1 MGTATGTTADAE
13 RNGPPEGGGP
23 GGPAGGAGRSAPPD
37 PPERPA
43 PSTPPG
49 PSGAAGTSGAAD
61 ANSAPGPHEA
71 SGSSG
76 DPGTSE
82 APGPSEASG
91 SSGDPGPSEGPGPS
105 PLRLLLS
112 RVRPHQGVLLR
123 AGLLSLAGSGAGLAM
138 PLTAKYAVDAF
149 AADRSPA
156 GPLVA
161 LTALVLVGACLSAY
175 GRYLMSRTGEGV
187 VLRARDQLV
196 SRIMRL
202 KVPAVD
208 RLTPGDL
215 QSRVTSDTT
224 LLRTVLSSGLVE
236 SFNSVLMLLGTI
248 GFMAY
253 MDLTL
258 LGVTLVVIVGIG
270 AVTSLLMPRIQ
281 RAQLRAQ
288 ESVGA
293 MGAALDRVLQAFRT
307 VKASGAEERETA
319 AVAAAARHAHDRGVT
334 VAKWASVT
342 DVTMMMSIQLAFLAV
357 LGVGG
362 ARVASGSLEI
372 SALIAFLLYL
382 FYLMGPIGGLVEGW
396 TGLQSG
402 LAAVRRI
409 DEVESLPGEPAPP
422 PAPVREAV
430 AEVVAE
436 AEAVRDRGPARPLG
450 VAFQDVVFGYGD
462 ERAPAHQGVT
472 FDVPA
477 GGMVALVGPSGAG
490 KSTVFSLLER
500 FYDHEGGTI
509 SVAGRDIRDW
519 PLAELRGAL
528 AYVEQDA
535 PVLAGTL
542 RENLLFAAPE
552 ADEEALASAVA
563 RTRLDALVARLPEG
577 LDTAVGHRGVTL
589 SGGERQRIAIAR
601 ALLRRP
607 RLLLLDEVT
616 SQLDAVNEQAL
627 RDVILELAEQTT
639 VLVIAHRLSTVRHAD
654 RIVVLEEGR
663 VRRAG
668 THEELLAEDDLYREL
683 ATTQLAADA
692 R

>member
-1 MGTATGTTADAE
+1 M
-13 RNGPPEGGGP
+13 GP
-23 GGPAGGAGRSAPPD
+23 GQTAGEAAEPEQPTGEAAGPGQTAGEAAGPGQAAGEAAEPGQPTGEAAEPKRPTGEAAAPETPAGGSPTETTGN
-37 PPERPA
+37 PA
-43 PSTPPG
+43 QG
-49 PSGAAGTSGAAD
+49 KSGQ
-61 ANSAPGPHEA
+61 
-71 SGSSG
+71 
-76 DPGTSE
+76 
-82 APGPSEASG
+82 
-91 SSGDPGPSEGPGPS
+91 S
-105 PLRLLLS
+105 PLRLLLA
-112 RVRPHQGVLLR
+112 RVRPHRGVLIR
-123 AGLLSLAGSGAGLAM
+123 AGLLSLIGSAAGLAM
-138 PLTAKYAVDAF
+138 PLMAKYAVDAF
-149 AADRSPA
+149 AADRSPVA
-156 GPLVA
+156 PLVA
-161 LTALVLVGACLSAY
+161 LTALVLAGACISAY
-175 GRYLMSRTGEGV
+175 GRYLMARTGEGV

-196 SRIMRL
+196 GRIMRL

-236 SFNSVLMLLGTI
+236 SFNSVLMLLGTVA
-248 GFMAY
+248 FMAY
-253 MDLTL
+253 MDVTL

-270 AVTSLLMPRIQ
+270 AVTALLMPRIQ

-319 AVAAAARHAHDRGVT
+319 AVAEAARHAHDRGVS
-334 VAKWASVT
+334 VAKWSSVS

-372 SALIAFLLYL
+372 SSLIAFLLYL

-409 DEVESLPGEPAPP
+409 DEVESLPGETSTGSGAMEP
-422 PAPVREAV
+422 E
-430 AEVVAE
+430 
-436 AEAVRDRGPARPLG
+436 GGPLG
-450 VAFQDVVFGYGD
+450 VAFQDVTFGYGD
-462 ERAPAHQGVT
+462 ERAPAHKGVT

-477 GGMVALVGPSGAG
+477 GGLVALVGPSGAG

-500 FYDHEGGTI
+500 FYDHDGGTI
-509 SVAGRDIRDW
+509 TVGGRDIRDW
-519 PLAELRGAL
+519 PLAELRASL

-552 ADEEALASAVA
+552 AEEKELSAAVA
-563 RTRLDALVARLPEG
+563 RTRLDALVDRLPDG

-627 RDVILELAEQTT
+627 RDVILEMAEQAT

-663 VRRAG
+663 VRTAG
-668 THEELLAEDDLYREL
+668 THEELIAGDDLYREL
-683 ATTQLAADA
+683 ATTQLAAEVA
-692 R
+692 

>member
-1 MGTATGTTADAE
+1 MSAVSGTTEAEAGRGPEDAGAAV
-13 RNGPPEGGGP
+13 GPGQPAGEAAVPEGS
-23 GGPAGGAGRSAPPD
+23 AGKSPTETTGNPD
-37 PPERPA
+37 
-43 PSTPPG
+43 
-49 PSGAAGTSGAAD
+49 
-61 ANSAPGPHEA
+61 
-71 SGSSG
+71 
-76 DPGTSE
+76 
-82 APGPSEASG
+82 
-91 SSGDPGPSEGPGPS
+91 EGKSGPS
-105 PLRLLLS
+105 PLRLLLA
-112 RVRPHQGVLLR
+112 RVRPHRGVLIR
-123 AGLLSLAGSGAGLAM
+123 AGLLSLTGSAAGLAM
-138 PLTAKYAVDAF
+138 PLMAKYAVDAF
-149 AADRSPA
+149 AADRSPVA
-156 GPLVA
+156 PLVA
-161 LTALVLVGACLSAY
+161 LTALVLAGACISAY
-175 GRYLMSRTGEGV
+175 GRYLMARTGEGV

-196 SRIMRL
+196 GRIMRL

-236 SFNSVLMLLGTI
+236 SFNSVLMLLGTVA
-248 GFMAY
+248 FMAY
-253 MDLTL
+253 MDVTL

-270 AVTSLLMPRIQ
+270 AVTALLMPRIQ

-319 AVAAAARHAHDRGVT
+319 AVAEAARHAHDRGVT
-334 VAKWASVT
+334 VAKWSSVS

-372 SALIAFLLYL
+372 SSLIAFLLYL

-409 DEVESLPGEPAPP
+409 DEVESLPGETATGSGTVGQEGG
-422 PAPVREAV
+422 A
-430 AEVVAE
+430 
-436 AEAVRDRGPARPLG
+436 PLG
-450 VAFQDVVFGYGD
+450 VAFQDVTFGYGD
-462 ERAPAHQGVT
+462 ERAPAHKGVT

-477 GGMVALVGPSGAG
+477 GGLVALVGPSGAG

-500 FYDHEGGTI
+500 FYDHDGGTI
-509 SVAGRDIRDW
+509 TVGGRDIRDW
-519 PLAELRGAL
+519 PLAELRASL

-552 ADEEALASAVA
+552 AEEKELTAAVA
-563 RTRLDALVARLPEG
+563 RTRLDALVDRLPDG

-627 RDVILELAEQTT
+627 RDVILEMAEQAT

-663 VRRAG
+663 VRTAG
-668 THEELLAEDDLYREL
+668 THEELIAGDDLYREL
-683 ATTQLAADA
+683 ATTQLAAEVA
-692 R
+692 

>member
-1 MGTATGTTADAE
+1 MSAVAGTAAEPGQTGQGPG
-13 RNGPPEGGGP
+13 RPPENTEPP
-23 GGPAGGAGRSAPPD
+23 GSP
-37 PPERPA
+37 
-43 PSTPPG
+43 TPPV
-49 PSGAAGTSGAAD
+49 PALSTS
-61 ANSAPGPHEA
+61 
-71 SGSSG
+71 
-76 DPGTSE
+76 
-82 APGPSEASG
+82 
-91 SSGDPGPSEGPGPS
+91 PS
-105 PLRLLLS
+105 PLRLLLA
-112 RVRPHQGVLLR
+112 RVRPHRGVLIR

-138 PLTAKYAVDAF
+138 PLMAKHAVDTF
-149 AADRSPA
+149 ADGRSPVA
-156 GPLVA
+156 PLVA
-161 LTALVLVGACLSAY
+161 LTALVLAGACLSAY
-175 GRYLMSRTGEGV
+175 GSFLMSRTGEGV

-196 SRIMRL
+196 GRIMRL

-248 GFMAY
+248 ALMAY

-258 LGVTLVVIVGIG
+258 LGVTLVVVVGIG

-281 RAQLRAQ
+281 RAQLKAQ

-307 VKASGAEERETA
+307 VKASGAEDRETA

-334 VAKWASVT
+334 VAKWSSVT
-342 DVTMMMSIQLAFLAV
+342 EVTMTMSIQLAFLAV

-362 ARVASGSLEI
+362 ARAASGSLEI
-372 SALIAFLLYL
+372 SSLIAFLLYL
-382 FYLMGPIGGLVEGW
+382 FYLMGPIAGLVEGW

-409 DEVESLPGEPAPP
+409 DEVESLPGEPA
-422 PAPVREAV
+422 E
-430 AEVVAE
+430 ESGGLTKG
-436 AEAVRDRGPARPLG
+436 DGGPLG
-450 VAFQDVVFGYGD
+450 VTFQDVTFGYGD

-500 FYDHEGGTI
+500 FYDHEAGTI
-509 SVAGRDIRDW
+509 TVGGRDIRDW
-519 PLAELRGAL
+519 PLAELRGSL

-542 RENLLFAAPE
+542 RENLLFAAPD
-552 ADEEALASAVA
+552 ADEKELAAAVT
-563 RTRLDALVARLPEG
+563 RTRLDALVERLPEG

-601 ALLRRP
+601 ALLRHP

-627 RDVILELAEQTT
+627 RDVILELAQRTT

-663 VRRAG
+663 VRTAG
-668 THEELLAEDDLYREL
+668 THEELIAGDELYREL
-683 ATTQLAADA
+683 ATTQLAADGEGA
-692 R
+692 

>member
-1 MGTATGTTADAE
+1 MSAVAGTAAEPGQTGQGPG
-13 RNGPPEGGGP
+13 RPPESTQPP
-23 GGPAGGAGRSAPPD
+23 GSP
-37 PPERPA
+37 
-43 PSTPPG
+43 TPPV
-49 PSGAAGTSGAAD
+49 PALSTS
-61 ANSAPGPHEA
+61 
-71 SGSSG
+71 
-76 DPGTSE
+76 
-82 APGPSEASG
+82 
-91 SSGDPGPSEGPGPS
+91 PS
-105 PLRLLLS
+105 PLRLLLA
-112 RVRPHQGVLLR
+112 RVRPHRGVLIR

-138 PLTAKYAVDAF
+138 PLMAKHAVDTF
-149 AADRSPA
+149 ADGRSPVA
-156 GPLVA
+156 PLVA
-161 LTALVLVGACLSAY
+161 LTALVLAGACLSAY
-175 GRYLMSRTGEGV
+175 GSFLMSRTGEGV

-196 SRIMRL
+196 GRIMRL

-248 GFMAY
+248 ALMAY

-258 LGVTLVVIVGIG
+258 LGVTLVVVVGIG

-281 RAQLRAQ
+281 RAQLKAQ

-334 VAKWASVT
+334 VAKWSSVT
-342 DVTMMMSIQLAFLAV
+342 EVTMTMSIQLAFLAV

-362 ARVASGSLEI
+362 ARAASGSLEV
-372 SALIAFLLYL
+372 SSLIAFLLYL

-409 DEVESLPGEPAPP
+409 DEVESLPGEPAEES
-422 PAPVREAV
+422 RELTKG
-430 AEVVAE
+430 
-436 AEAVRDRGPARPLG
+436 DGGPLG
-450 VAFQDVVFGYGD
+450 VTFQDVSFGYGD

-500 FYDHEGGTI
+500 FYDHEAGTI
-509 SVAGRDIRDW
+509 TVGGRDIRDW
-519 PLAELRGAL
+519 PLAELRGSL

-542 RENLLFAAPE
+542 RENLLFAAPD
-552 ADEEALASAVA
+552 ADEKELAAAVT
-563 RTRLDALVARLPEG
+563 RTRLDALVERLPEG

-601 ALLRRP
+601 ALLRHP

-627 RDVILELAEQTT
+627 RDVILELAERTT

-663 VRRAG
+663 VRTAG
-668 THEELLAEDDLYREL
+668 THEELIEGDELYREL
-683 ATTQLAADA
+683 ATTQLAADGQGA
-692 R
+692 

>member
-1 MGTATGTTADAE
+1 MSTVAGTTAGAGQTGPGPGPG
-13 RNGPPEGGGP
+13 RPPESVERPGP
-23 GGPAGGAGRSAPPD
+23 DPSPGPDRPGPAAAPAPP
-37 PPERPA
+37 P
-43 PSTPPG
+43 T
-49 PSGAAGTSGAAD
+49 
-61 ANSAPGPHEA
+61 
-71 SGSSG
+71 
-76 DPGTSE
+76 
-82 APGPSEASG
+82 
-91 SSGDPGPSEGPGPS
+91 PGPS
-105 PLRLLLS
+105 PLRILLA
-112 RVRPHQGVLLR
+112 RVRPHRGVLIR

-138 PLTAKYAVDAF
+138 PLMAKHAVDTF
-149 AADRSPA
+149 AEGRSPA
-156 GPLVA
+156 APLVA
-161 LTALVLVGACLSAY
+161 LTALVLAGACLSAY
-175 GRYLMSRTGEGV
+175 GSYLMARTGEGV

-196 SRIMRL
+196 RRIMWL
-202 KVPAVD
+202 EVPAVD

-236 SFNSVLMLLGTI
+236 SFNSVLMLLGTTAL
-248 GFMAY
+248 MAY
-253 MDLTL
+253 MDPTL
-258 LGVTLVVIVGIG
+258 LGVTLVVVVGIG

-319 AVAAAARHAHDRGVT
+319 AVAAAARHAHDRGVS
-334 VAKWASVT
+334 VAKWSSVT
-342 DVTMMMSIQLAFLAV
+342 DVTMTMSIQLAFLAV

-372 SALIAFLLYL
+372 SSLIAFLLYL

-409 DEVESLPGEPAPP
+409 DEVESLPGEPA
-422 PAPVREAV
+422 E
-430 AEVVAE
+430 E
-436 AEAVRDRGPARPLG
+436 RGGLAQGDGGPLG
-450 VAFQDVVFGYGD
+450 VAFQDVTFGYGD
-462 ERAPAHQGVT
+462 ERAPAHRGVT

-500 FYDHEGGTI
+500 FYDHEAGTI
-509 SVAGRDIRDW
+509 TVDGRDIRDW
-519 PLAELRGAL
+519 PLSELRGSL

-542 RENLLFAAPE
+542 RENLLFAAPA
-552 ADEEALASAVA
+552 ADESELTAAVA
-563 RTRLDALVARLPEG
+563 RTRLDALVERLPEG

-589 SGGERQRIAIAR
+589 SGGERQRVAIAR
-601 ALLRRP
+601 ALLRHP

-627 RDVILELAEQTT
+627 REVILELAERTT

-663 VRRAG
+663 VRTAG
-668 THEELLAEDDLYREL
+668 THEELMAGDELYREL
-683 ATTQLAADA
+683 ATTQLAAEG

>member
-1 MGTATGTTADAE
+1 MSAVAGTTPGAGQADPGQGPVPE
-13 RNGPPEGGGP
+13 PGRPPENT
-23 GGPAGGAGRSAPPD
+23 
-37 PPERPA
+37 ERPGPDASPDRTALVPAA
-43 PSTPPG
+43 PSTS
-49 PSGAAGTSGAAD
+49 PS
-61 ANSAPGPHEA
+61 A
-71 SGSSG
+71 S
-76 DPGTSE
+76 
-82 APGPSEASG
+82 
-91 SSGDPGPSEGPGPS
+91 GPS
-105 PLRLLLS
+105 PLRLLLA
-112 RVRPHQGVLLR
+112 RVRPHRGVLIR

-138 PLTAKYAVDAF
+138 PLMAKHAVDTF
-149 AADRSPA
+149 ADGRSPVA
-156 GPLVA
+156 PLVV
-161 LTALVLVGACLSAY
+161 LTALVLAGACLSAY
-175 GRYLMSRTGEGV
+175 GSFLMSRTGEGV

-196 SRIMRL
+196 GRIMRL

-248 GFMAY
+248 ALMAY

-258 LGVTLVVIVGIG
+258 LGVTLVVVVGIG

-281 RAQLRAQ
+281 RAQLKAQ

-319 AVAAAARHAHDRGVT
+319 AVAAAARHAHDRGVS

-342 DVTMMMSIQLAFLAV
+342 EVTMTMSIQLAFLAV

-372 SALIAFLLYL
+372 SSLIAFLLYL

-409 DEVESLPGEPAPP
+409 DEVESLPGEPA
-422 PAPVREAV
+422 EKTGGLKQKG
-430 AEVVAE
+430 
-436 AEAVRDRGPARPLG
+436 DGDGGPLG
-450 VAFQDVVFGYGD
+450 VTFQDVTFGYGD

-500 FYDHEGGTI
+500 FYDHEAGTI
-509 SVAGRDIRDW
+509 TVGGRDIRDW
-519 PLAELRGAL
+519 PLAELRGSL

-542 RENLLFAAPE
+542 RENLLFAAPD
-552 ADEEALASAVA
+552 AEEKELTAAVA
-563 RTRLDALVARLPEG
+563 RTRLDALVERLPEG

-601 ALLRRP
+601 ALLRHP

-663 VRRAG
+663 VRTAG
-668 THEELLAEDDLYREL
+668 THEELIAGDELYREL
-683 ATTQLAADA
+683 ATTQLAAET

>member
-1 MGTATGTTADAE
+1 MSAVAGTTAEPGQAGQGPG
-13 RNGPPEGGGP
+13 RPPENTEP
-23 GGPAGGAGRSAPPD
+23 PGPATPPD
-37 PPERPA
+37 PARPTPA
-43 PSTPPG
+43 SPSV
-49 PSGAAGTSGAAD
+49 
-61 ANSAPGPHEA
+61 
-71 SGSSG
+71 
-76 DPGTSE
+76 
-82 APGPSEASG
+82 
-91 SSGDPGPSEGPGPS
+91 S
-105 PLRLLLS
+105 PLRLLLA
-112 RVRPHQGVLLR
+112 RVRPHRGVLIR

-138 PLTAKYAVDAF
+138 PLMAKHAVDTF
-149 AADRSPA
+149 ADGRSPVA
-156 GPLVA
+156 PLVA
-161 LTALVLVGACLSAY
+161 LTALVLAGACLSAY
-175 GRYLMSRTGEGV
+175 GSFLMSRTGEGV

-196 SRIMRL
+196 GRIMRL

-248 GFMAY
+248 ALMAY

-258 LGVTLVVIVGIG
+258 LGVTLVVVVGIG

-281 RAQLRAQ
+281 RAQLKAQ

-334 VAKWASVT
+334 VAKWSSVT
-342 DVTMMMSIQLAFLAV
+342 EVTMTMSIQLAFLAV

-372 SALIAFLLYL
+372 SSLIAFLLYL

-409 DEVESLPGEPAPP
+409 DEVESLPGEPAQESSGLTK
-422 PAPVREAV
+422 RN
-430 AEVVAE
+430 
-436 AEAVRDRGPARPLG
+436 GGPLG
-450 VAFQDVVFGYGD
+450 VTFQDVTFGYGD

-472 FDVPA
+472 FDVPT

-500 FYDHEGGTI
+500 FYDHEAGTI
-509 SVAGRDIRDW
+509 TVGSRDIRDW
-519 PLAELRGAL
+519 PLAELRGSL

-542 RENLLFAAPE
+542 RENLLFAAPD
-552 ADEEALASAVA
+552 ADEKELASAVT
-563 RTRLDALVARLPEG
+563 RTRLDALVERLPEG

-601 ALLRRP
+601 ALLRHP

-627 RDVILELAEQTT
+627 RDVILELAERTT

-663 VRRAG
+663 VRTAG
-668 THEELLAEDDLYREL
+668 THEELIAGDELYREL
-683 ATTQLAADA
+683 ATTQLAADGEGA
-692 R
+692 

>member
-1 MGTATGTTADAE
+1 MSEEAQGARAPGLDA
-13 RNGPPEGGGP
+13 PHAKGP
-23 GGPAGGAGRSAPPD
+23 GG
-37 PPERPA
+37 
-43 PSTPPG
+43 
-49 PSGAAGTSGAAD
+49 SGT
-61 ANSAPGPHEA
+61 
-71 SGSSG
+71 
-76 DPGTSE
+76 T
-82 APGPSEASG
+82 
-91 SSGDPGPSEGPGPS
+91 
-105 PLRLLLS
+105 PLRLLLA
-112 RVRPHQGVLLR
+112 RVRPHRGVLIR
-123 AGLLSLAGSGAGLAM
+123 AGLLSLAGSAAGLAM
-138 PLTAKYAVDAF
+138 PLMAKYAVDAF
-149 AADRSPA
+149 AADRSPVA
-156 GPLVA
+156 PLVA
-161 LTALVLVGACLSAY
+161 LTALVLAGACLSAY
-175 GRYLMSRTGEGV
+175 GRYLMARTGEGV

-196 SRIMRL
+196 GRIMRL

-236 SFNSVLMLLGTI
+236 SFNSVLMLLGTVA
-248 GFMAY
+248 FMAY

-270 AVTSLLMPRIQ
+270 AVTALLMPRIQ

-319 AVAAAARHAHDRGVT
+319 AVAEAARHAHDRGVS
-334 VAKWASVT
+334 VAKWSSVS

-362 ARVASGSLEI
+362 ARVASGSLDI
-372 SALIAFLLYL
+372 SSLIAFLLYL

-409 DEVESLPGEPAPP
+409 DEVESLPGEPSGGGAGG
-422 PAPVREAV
+422 VRGE
-430 AEVVAE
+430 
-436 AEAVRDRGPARPLG
+436 GTPLG
-450 VAFQDVVFGYGD
+450 VTFQDVTFGYGD
-462 ERAPAHQGVT
+462 ERAPAHKGVT
-472 FDVPA
+472 FDVPT
-477 GGMVALVGPSGAG
+477 GGLVALVGPSGAG

-500 FYDHEGGTI
+500 FYDHDGGTI
-509 SVAGRDIRDW
+509 TVDGRDIRDW
-519 PLAELRGAL
+519 PLAELRASL

-542 RENLLFAAPE
+542 RENLLFAAPGAPE
-552 ADEEALASAVA
+552 DRLTEAVA
-563 RTRLDALVARLPEG
+563 RTRLDALVGRLPDG

-663 VRRAG
+663 VRTAG
-668 THEELLAEDDLYREL
+668 THEELIASDDLYREL
-683 ATTQLAADA
+683 ATTQLAAEV

>member
-1 MGTATGTTADAE
+1 M
-13 RNGPPEGGGP
+13 
-23 GGPAGGAGRSAPPD
+23 D
-37 PPERPA
+37 PPL
-43 PSTPPG
+43 ST
-49 PSGAAGTSGAAD
+49 S
-61 ANSAPGPHEA
+61 
-71 SGSSG
+71 
-76 DPGTSE
+76 
-82 APGPSEASG
+82 
-91 SSGDPGPSEGPGPS
+91 PS
-105 PLRLLLS
+105 PLRLLLA
-112 RVRPHQGVLLR
+112 RVRPHRGVLIR

-138 PLTAKYAVDAF
+138 PLMAKHAVDTF
-149 AADRSPA
+149 ADGRSPVA
-156 GPLVA
+156 PLVA
-161 LTALVLVGACLSAY
+161 LTALVLAGACLSAY
-175 GRYLMSRTGEGV
+175 GSFLMSRTGEGV

-196 SRIMRL
+196 GRIMRL

-248 GFMAY
+248 ALMAY

-258 LGVTLVVIVGIG
+258 LGVTLVVVVGIG

-281 RAQLRAQ
+281 RAQLKAQ

-334 VAKWASVT
+334 VAKWSSVT
-342 DVTMMMSIQLAFLAV
+342 EVTMTMSIQLAFLAV

-362 ARVASGSLEI
+362 ARAASGSLEI
-372 SALIAFLLYL
+372 SSLIAFLLYL
-382 FYLMGPIGGLVEGW
+382 FYLMGPIAGLVEGW

-409 DEVESLPGEPAPP
+409 DEVESLPGEPA
-422 PAPVREAV
+422 E
-430 AEVVAE
+430 ESGGLTKG
-436 AEAVRDRGPARPLG
+436 DGGPLG
-450 VAFQDVVFGYGD
+450 VTFQDVSFGYGD

-472 FDVPA
+472 FDVPP

-500 FYDHEGGTI
+500 FYDHEAGTI
-509 SVAGRDIRDW
+509 TVGGRDIRDW
-519 PLAELRGAL
+519 PLAELRGSL

-542 RENLLFAAPE
+542 RENLLFAAPD
-552 ADEEALASAVA
+552 ADEQELAAAVT
-563 RTRLDALVARLPEG
+563 RTRLDALVDRLPEG
-577 LDTAVGHRGVTL
+577 LDTSVGHRGVTL

-601 ALLRRP
+601 ALLRHP

-627 RDVILELAEQTT
+627 RDVILELAERTT

-663 VRRAG
+663 VRTAG
-668 THEELLAEDDLYREL
+668 THEELIEGDELYREL
-683 ATTQLAADA
+683 ATTQLAADGEGA
-692 R
+692 

>member
-1 MGTATGTTADAE
+1 MT
-13 RNGPPEGGGP
+13 
-23 GGPAGGAGRSAPPD
+23 
-37 PPERPA
+37 
-43 PSTPPG
+43 
-49 PSGAAGTSGAAD
+49 
-61 ANSAPGPHEA
+61 
-71 SGSSG
+71 
-76 DPGTSE
+76 
-82 APGPSEASG
+82 
-91 SSGDPGPSEGPGPS
+91 
-105 PLRLLLS
+105 
-112 RVRPHQGVLLR
+112 RVRPHRGVLIR
-123 AGLLSLAGSGAGLAM
+123 AGVLSLTGSAAGLAM
-138 PLTAKYAVDAF
+138 PLMAKYAVDAF
-149 AADRSPA
+149 AADRSPVT
-156 GPLVA
+156 PLIA
-161 LTALVLVGACLSAY
+161 LTALVLAGACLSAY
-175 GRYLMSRTGEGV
+175 GRYLMARTGEGV

-196 SRIMRL
+196 GRIMRL
-202 KVPAVD
+202 RVPAVD

-236 SFNSVLMLLGTI
+236 SFNSVLMLLGTVA
-248 GFMAY
+248 FMAY
-253 MDLTL
+253 MDVTL

-270 AVTSLLMPRIQ
+270 AVTALLMPRIQ

-319 AVAAAARHAHDRGVT
+319 AVAEAARHAHDRGVS
-334 VAKWASVT
+334 VAKWSSVS

-362 ARVASGSLEI
+362 ARVASGSLDI
-372 SALIAFLLYL
+372 SSLIAFLLYL

-409 DEVESLPGEPAPP
+409 DEVESLPGEPA
-422 PAPVREAV
+422 E
-430 AEVVAE
+430 EFGGLKE
-436 AEAVRDRGPARPLG
+436 EGGDPLP
-450 VAFQDVVFGYGD
+450 VAFQDVTFGYGD
-462 ERAPAHQGVT
+462 ERAPAHKGVT
-472 FDVPA
+472 FEVPA

-500 FYDHEGGTI
+500 FYDHDGGTI
-509 SVAGRDIRDW
+509 TVDGRDIRDW
-519 PLAELRGAL
+519 PLAELRASL

-542 RENLLFAAPE
+542 RENLLFAAPDAPE
-552 ADEEALASAVA
+552 ARLAAAVA
-563 RTRLDALVARLPEG
+563 RTRLDALVARLPDG

-627 RDVILELAEQTT
+627 RDVILELAQQTT

-663 VRRAG
+663 VRTAG
-668 THEELLAEDDLYREL
+668 THEELIASDDLYREL
-683 ATTQLAADA
+683 ATTQLAAAADQPV
-692 R
+692 

>member
-1 MGTATGTTADAE
+1 M
-13 RNGPPEGGGP
+13 
-23 GGPAGGAGRSAPPD
+23 
-37 PPERPA
+37 
-43 PSTPPG
+43 
-49 PSGAAGTSGAAD
+49 
-61 ANSAPGPHEA
+61 
-71 SGSSG
+71 
-76 DPGTSE
+76 
-82 APGPSEASG
+82 
-91 SSGDPGPSEGPGPS
+91 
-105 PLRLLLS
+105 LLS

-409 DEVESLPGEPAPP
+409 DEVESLPGEPEPET
-422 PAPVREAV
+422 APVPV
-430 AEVVAE
+430 PVP
-436 AEAVRDRGPARPLG
+436 VRDRDTARPLG

-500 FYDHEGGTI
+500 FYDHDGGTI
-509 SVAGRDIRDW
+509 SVADRNIRDW

>member
-1 MGTATGTTADAE
+1 MSAVAGTTAGAGQAGPGPG
-13 RNGPPEGGGP
+13 RPPE
-23 GGPAGGAGRSAPPD
+23 ST
-37 PPERPA
+37 ERPGPDTPA
-43 PSTPPG
+43 DRTPPATSTPP
-49 PSGAAGTSGAAD
+49 P
-61 ANSAPGPHEA
+61 A
-71 SGSSG
+71 S
-76 DPGTSE
+76 
-82 APGPSEASG
+82 
-91 SSGDPGPSEGPGPS
+91 GPS
-105 PLRLLLS
+105 PLRLLLA
-112 RVRPHQGVLLR
+112 RVRPHRGVLIR
-123 AGLLSLAGSGAGLAM
+123 AGLLSFAGSGAGLAM
-138 PLTAKYAVDAF
+138 PLMAKHAVDTF
-149 AADRSPA
+149 ADGRSPA

-161 LTALVLVGACLSAY
+161 LTALVLAGACLSAY
-175 GRYLMSRTGEGV
+175 GSFLMARTGEGV

-196 SRIMRL
+196 GRIMRL

-236 SFNSVLMLLGTI
+236 SANSVLMLLGTVAL
-248 GFMAY
+248 MAY

-258 LGVTLVVIVGIG
+258 LGVTLAVVVGIG
-270 AVTSLLMPRIQ
+270 AVTALIMPRIQ

-319 AVAAAARHAHDRGVT
+319 AVAEAARHAHDRGVS

-342 DVTMMMSIQLAFLAV
+342 EVTMTMSIQLAFLAV

-362 ARVASGSLEI
+362 ARAASGSLEI
-372 SALIAFLLYL
+372 SSLIAFLLYL

-409 DEVESLPGEPAPP
+409 DEVESLPGEPSAG
-422 PAPVREAV
+422 PVGVPEA
-430 AEVVAE
+430 
-436 AEAVRDRGPARPLG
+436 GTPLG
-450 VAFQDVVFGYGD
+450 VAFQDVTFGYGD
-462 ERAPAHQGVT
+462 ERAPAHRGVT

-500 FYDHEGGTI
+500 FYDHDSGAITVGGR
-509 SVAGRDIRDW
+509 GIRDW
-519 PLAELRGAL
+519 PLAELRASI

-542 RENLLFAAPE
+542 RENLVFAAPDAE
-552 ADEEALASAVA
+552 EEALTEAVA
-563 RTRLDALVARLPEG
+563 RTRLDALVDRLPEG

-627 RDVILELAEQTT
+627 RDVILELAEQAT

-663 VRRAG
+663 VRTAG
-668 THEELLAEDDLYREL
+668 THEELIAEDDLYREL
-683 ATTQLAADA
+683 ATTQLTAEV

>member
-1 MGTATGTTADAE
+1 MSAVAGTAAEPGQTGQGPG
-13 RNGPPEGGGP
+13 RPPENTEPP
-23 GGPAGGAGRSAPPD
+23 GSP
-37 PPERPA
+37 
-43 PSTPPG
+43 TPPV
-49 PSGAAGTSGAAD
+49 PALSTS
-61 ANSAPGPHEA
+61 
-71 SGSSG
+71 
-76 DPGTSE
+76 
-82 APGPSEASG
+82 
-91 SSGDPGPSEGPGPS
+91 PS
-105 PLRLLLS
+105 PLRLLLA
-112 RVRPHQGVLLR
+112 RVRPHRGVLIR

-138 PLTAKYAVDAF
+138 PLMAKHAVDTF
-149 AADRSPA
+149 ADGRSPVA
-156 GPLVA
+156 PLVA
-161 LTALVLVGACLSAY
+161 LTALVLAGACLSAY
-175 GRYLMSRTGEGV
+175 GSFLMSRTGEGV

-196 SRIMRL
+196 GRIMRL

-248 GFMAY
+248 ALMAY

-258 LGVTLVVIVGIG
+258 LGVTLVVVVGIG

-281 RAQLRAQ
+281 RAQLKAQ

-334 VAKWASVT
+334 VAKWSSVT
-342 DVTMMMSIQLAFLAV
+342 EVTMTMSIQLAFLAV

-362 ARVASGSLEI
+362 ARAASGSLEI
-372 SALIAFLLYL
+372 SSLIAFLLYL
-382 FYLMGPIGGLVEGW
+382 FYLMGPIAGLVEGW

-409 DEVESLPGEPAPP
+409 DEVESLPGEPA
-422 PAPVREAV
+422 E
-430 AEVVAE
+430 ESGGLTKG
-436 AEAVRDRGPARPLG
+436 DGGPLG
-450 VAFQDVVFGYGD
+450 VTFQDVTFGYGD

-500 FYDHEGGTI
+500 FYDHEAGTI
-509 SVAGRDIRDW
+509 TVGGRDIRDW
-519 PLAELRGAL
+519 PLAELRGSL

-542 RENLLFAAPE
+542 RENLLFAAPD
-552 ADEEALASAVA
+552 ADEKELAAAVT
-563 RTRLDALVARLPEG
+563 RTRLDALVERLPEG

-601 ALLRRP
+601 ALLRHP

-627 RDVILELAEQTT
+627 RDVILELAQRTT

-663 VRRAG
+663 VRTAG
-668 THEELLAEDDLYREL
+668 THEELIAGDELYREL
-683 ATTQLAADA
+683 ATTQLAADGQGV
-692 R
+692 

>member
-1 MGTATGTTADAE
+1 MSAVAGTAAE
-13 RNGPPEGGGP
+13 PGQAGQGPGRPPENTEP
-23 GGPAGGAGRSAPPD
+23 PGPATPPD
-37 PPERPA
+37 PARPTPAA
-43 PSTPPG
+43 PSV
-49 PSGAAGTSGAAD
+49 
-61 ANSAPGPHEA
+61 
-71 SGSSG
+71 
-76 DPGTSE
+76 
-82 APGPSEASG
+82 
-91 SSGDPGPSEGPGPS
+91 S
-105 PLRLLLS
+105 PLRLLLA
-112 RVRPHQGVLLR
+112 RVRPHRGVLIR

-138 PLTAKYAVDAF
+138 PLMAKHAMDTF
-149 AADRSPA
+149 AEGRSPVA
-156 GPLVA
+156 PLVA
-161 LTALVLVGACLSAY
+161 LTALVLAGACLSAY
-175 GRYLMSRTGEGV
+175 GSFLMSRTGEGV

-196 SRIMRL
+196 GRIMRL

-248 GFMAY
+248 ALMAY

-258 LGVTLVVIVGIG
+258 LGVTLVVVVGIG

-281 RAQLRAQ
+281 RAQLKAQ

-334 VAKWASVT
+334 VAKWSSVT
-342 DVTMMMSIQLAFLAV
+342 EVTMTMSIQLAFLAV

-372 SALIAFLLYL
+372 SSLIAFLLYL

-409 DEVESLPGEPAPP
+409 DEVESLPGEPAEEPGGLTK
-422 PAPVREAV
+422 RN
-430 AEVVAE
+430 
-436 AEAVRDRGPARPLG
+436 GGPLG
-450 VAFQDVVFGYGD
+450 VTFQDVTFGYGD

-472 FDVPA
+472 FDVPT

-500 FYDHEGGTI
+500 FYDHEAGTI
-509 SVAGRDIRDW
+509 TVGGRDIRDW
-519 PLAELRGAL
+519 PLAELRGSL

-542 RENLLFAAPE
+542 RENLLFAAPD
-552 ADEEALASAVA
+552 ADEKELAAAVT
-563 RTRLDALVARLPEG
+563 RTRLDALVERLPEG

-601 ALLRRP
+601 ALLRHP

-627 RDVILELAEQTT
+627 RDVILELAERTT

-663 VRRAG
+663 VRTAG
-668 THEELLAEDDLYREL
+668 THEELIAGDELYREL
-683 ATTQLAADA
+683 ATTQLAADGEGA
-692 R
+692 

>member
-49 PSGAAGTSGAAD
+49 PSGAARTSGAAD

-76 DPGTSE
+76 EPGISE
-82 APGPSEASG
+82 APGSSEA
-91 SSGDPGPSEGPGPS
+91 PGPS

-409 DEVESLPGEPAPP
+409 DEVESLPGEPEPET
-422 PAPVREAV
+422 APVPV
-430 AEVVAE
+430 P
-436 AEAVRDRGPARPLG
+436 VRDRDTARPLG

-500 FYDHEGGTI
+500 FYDHDGGTI

>member
-1 MGTATGTTADAE
+1 MAGTAAEPGQTGQGPG
-13 RNGPPEGGGP
+13 RPPESTQPP
-23 GGPAGGAGRSAPPD
+23 GSP
-37 PPERPA
+37 
-43 PSTPPG
+43 TPPV
-49 PSGAAGTSGAAD
+49 PALSTS
-61 ANSAPGPHEA
+61 
-71 SGSSG
+71 
-76 DPGTSE
+76 
-82 APGPSEASG
+82 
-91 SSGDPGPSEGPGPS
+91 PS
-105 PLRLLLS
+105 PLRLLLA
-112 RVRPHQGVLLR
+112 RVRPHRGVLIR

-138 PLTAKYAVDAF
+138 PLMAKHAVDTF
-149 AADRSPA
+149 ADGRSPVA
-156 GPLVA
+156 PLVA
-161 LTALVLVGACLSAY
+161 LTALVLAGACLSAY
-175 GRYLMSRTGEGV
+175 GSFLMSRTGEGV

-196 SRIMRL
+196 GRIMRL

-248 GFMAY
+248 ALMAY

-258 LGVTLVVIVGIG
+258 LGVTLVVVVGIG

-281 RAQLRAQ
+281 RAQLKAQ

-334 VAKWASVT
+334 VAKWSSVT
-342 DVTMMMSIQLAFLAV
+342 EVTMTMSIQLAFLAV

-362 ARVASGSLEI
+362 ARAASGSLEV
-372 SALIAFLLYL
+372 SSLIAFLLYL

-409 DEVESLPGEPAPP
+409 DEVESLPGEPAEES
-422 PAPVREAV
+422 RELTKG
-430 AEVVAE
+430 
-436 AEAVRDRGPARPLG
+436 DGGPLG
-450 VAFQDVVFGYGD
+450 VTFQDVSFGYGD

-500 FYDHEGGTI
+500 FYDHEAGTI
-509 SVAGRDIRDW
+509 TVGGRDIRDW
-519 PLAELRGAL
+519 PLAELRGSL

-542 RENLLFAAPE
+542 RENLLFAAPD
-552 ADEEALASAVA
+552 ADEKELAAAVT
-563 RTRLDALVARLPEG
+563 RTRLDALVERLPEG

-601 ALLRRP
+601 ALLRHP

-627 RDVILELAEQTT
+627 RDVILELAERTT

-663 VRRAG
+663 VRTAG
-668 THEELLAEDDLYREL
+668 THEELIEGDELYREL
-683 ATTQLAADA
+683 ATTQLAADGQGA
-692 R
+692 

>member
-1 MGTATGTTADAE
+1 MSAVTGTTTGAGAG
-13 RNGPPEGGGP
+13 RRPEGPGVSGTPGVP
-23 GGPAGGAGRSAPPD
+23 GGPEGHGRPEAPEESAPP
-37 PPERPA
+37 
-43 PSTPPG
+43 
-49 PSGAAGTSGAAD
+49 
-61 ANSAPGPHEA
+61 
-71 SGSSG
+71 
-76 DPGTSE
+76 SE
-82 APGPSEASG
+82 AAT
-91 SSGDPGPSEGPGPS
+91 PGPS
-105 PLRLLLS
+105 PLRLLLT
-112 RVRPHQGVLLR
+112 RVRPHRGVLIR
-123 AGLLSLAGSGAGLAM
+123 AGLLSLTGSAAGLAM
-138 PLTAKYAVDAF
+138 PLMAKYAVDAF
-149 AADRSPA
+149 AADRSPVT
-156 GPLVA
+156 PLIA
-161 LTALVLVGACLSAY
+161 LTALVLAGACLSAY
-175 GRYLMSRTGEGV
+175 GRYLMARTGEGV

-196 SRIMRL
+196 GRIMRL
-202 KVPAVD
+202 RVPAVD

-236 SFNSVLMLLGTI
+236 SFNSVLMLLGTVA
-248 GFMAY
+248 FMAY
-253 MDLTL
+253 MDVTL

-270 AVTSLLMPRIQ
+270 AVTALLMPRIQ

-319 AVAAAARHAHDRGVT
+319 AVAEAARHAHDRGVS
-334 VAKWASVT
+334 VAKWSSVS

-362 ARVASGSLEI
+362 ARVASGSLDI
-372 SALIAFLLYL
+372 SSLIAFLLYL

-409 DEVESLPGEPAPP
+409 DEVESLPGEPA
-422 PAPVREAV
+422 EDFGGLK
-430 AEVVAE
+430 EE
-436 AEAVRDRGPARPLG
+436 GGGPLR
-450 VAFQDVVFGYGD
+450 VTFQDVTFGYGD
-462 ERAPAHQGVT
+462 ERAPAHKGVT
-472 FDVPA
+472 FEVPA

-500 FYDHEGGTI
+500 FYDHDAGTI
-509 SVAGRDIRDW
+509 TVDGRDIRDW
-519 PLAELRGAL
+519 PLTELRASL

-542 RENLLFAAPE
+542 RENLLFAAPDAPE
-552 ADEEALASAVA
+552 ARLAAAVA
-563 RTRLDALVARLPEG
+563 RTRLDALVARLPDG

-663 VRRAG
+663 VRTAG
-668 THEELLAEDDLYREL
+668 THEELIASDDLYREL
-683 ATTQLAADA
+683 ATTQLAAAADQPV
-692 R
+692 

>member
-1 MGTATGTTADAE
+1 MSE
-13 RNGPPEGGGP
+13 
-23 GGPAGGAGRSAPPD
+23 
-37 PPERPA
+37 
-43 PSTPPG
+43 
-49 PSGAAGTSGAAD
+49 
-61 ANSAPGPHEA
+61 APGPPEA
-71 SGSSG
+71 SGSS
-76 DPGTSE
+76 E
-82 APGPSEASG
+82 A
-91 SSGDPGPSEGPGPS
+91 PGPS

-196 SRIMRL
+196 ARIMRL

-409 DEVESLPGEPAPP
+409 DEVESLPGEPEPET
-422 PAPVREAV
+422 APVPV
-430 AEVVAE
+430 P
-436 AEAVRDRGPARPLG
+436 VRDRDTARPLG

-500 FYDHEGGTI
+500 FYDHDGGTI

-552 ADEEALASAVA
+552 ADEESLASAVA
-563 RTRLDALVARLPEG
+563 RTRLDTLVARLPEG

-627 RDVILELAEQTT
+627 RDVVLELAEQTT

>member
-1 MGTATGTTADAE
+1 MSAVAGTTAEPGQAGQGPG
-13 RNGPPEGGGP
+13 RPPENTEP
-23 GGPAGGAGRSAPPD
+23 PGPATPPD
-37 PPERPA
+37 PARPTPA
-43 PSTPPG
+43 SPSV
-49 PSGAAGTSGAAD
+49 
-61 ANSAPGPHEA
+61 
-71 SGSSG
+71 
-76 DPGTSE
+76 
-82 APGPSEASG
+82 
-91 SSGDPGPSEGPGPS
+91 S
-105 PLRLLLS
+105 PLRLLLA
-112 RVRPHQGVLLR
+112 RVRPHRGVLIR

-138 PLTAKYAVDAF
+138 PLMAKHAVDTF
-149 AADRSPA
+149 ADGRSPVA
-156 GPLVA
+156 PLVA
-161 LTALVLVGACLSAY
+161 LTALVLAGACLSAY
-175 GRYLMSRTGEGV
+175 GSFLMSRTGEGV
-187 VLRARDQLV
+187 ILRARDQLV
-196 SRIMRL
+196 GRIMRL

-248 GFMAY
+248 ALMAY

-258 LGVTLVVIVGIG
+258 LGVTLVVVVGIG

-281 RAQLRAQ
+281 RAQLKAQ

-334 VAKWASVT
+334 VAKWSSVT
-342 DVTMMMSIQLAFLAV
+342 EVTMTMSIQLAFLAV

-372 SALIAFLLYL
+372 SSLIAFLLYL

-409 DEVESLPGEPAPP
+409 DEVESLPGEPAQESSGLTK
-422 PAPVREAV
+422 RN
-430 AEVVAE
+430 
-436 AEAVRDRGPARPLG
+436 GGPLG
-450 VAFQDVVFGYGD
+450 VTFQDVTFGYGD

-472 FDVPA
+472 FDVPT

-500 FYDHEGGTI
+500 FYDHEAGTI
-509 SVAGRDIRDW
+509 TVGGRDIRDW
-519 PLAELRGAL
+519 PLAELRGSL

-542 RENLLFAAPE
+542 RENLLFAAPD
-552 ADEEALASAVA
+552 ADEKELASAVT
-563 RTRLDALVARLPEG
+563 RTRLDALVERLPEG

-601 ALLRRP
+601 ALLRHP

-627 RDVILELAEQTT
+627 RDVILELAERTT

-663 VRRAG
+663 VRTAG
-668 THEELLAEDDLYREL
+668 THEELIAGDELYREL
-683 ATTQLAADA
+683 ATTQLAADGEGA
-692 R
+692 

>member
-1 MGTATGTTADAE
+1 MSAVAGTAAEPGRTGQGPG
-13 RNGPPEGGGP
+13 RPPESTQPP
-23 GGPAGGAGRSAPPD
+23 GSP
-37 PPERPA
+37 
-43 PSTPPG
+43 TPPV
-49 PSGAAGTSGAAD
+49 PALSTS
-61 ANSAPGPHEA
+61 
-71 SGSSG
+71 
-76 DPGTSE
+76 
-82 APGPSEASG
+82 
-91 SSGDPGPSEGPGPS
+91 PS
-105 PLRLLLS
+105 PLRLLLA
-112 RVRPHQGVLLR
+112 RVRPHRGVLIR

-138 PLTAKYAVDAF
+138 PLMAKHAVDTF
-149 AADRSPA
+149 ADGRSPVA
-156 GPLVA
+156 PLVA
-161 LTALVLVGACLSAY
+161 LTALVLAGACLSAY
-175 GRYLMSRTGEGV
+175 GSFLMSRTGEGV

-196 SRIMRL
+196 GRIMRL

-248 GFMAY
+248 ALMAY

-258 LGVTLVVIVGIG
+258 LGVTLVVVVGIG

-281 RAQLRAQ
+281 RAQLKAQ

-334 VAKWASVT
+334 VAKWSSVT
-342 DVTMMMSIQLAFLAV
+342 EVTMTMSIQLAFLAV

-362 ARVASGSLEI
+362 ARAASGSLEV
-372 SALIAFLLYL
+372 SSLIAFLLYL

-409 DEVESLPGEPAPP
+409 DEVESLPGEPAEES
-422 PAPVREAV
+422 RELTK
-430 AEVVAE
+430 
-436 AEAVRDRGPARPLG
+436 RDGGPLG
-450 VAFQDVVFGYGD
+450 VTFQDVSFGYGD

-472 FDVPA
+472 FDVPP

-500 FYDHEGGTI
+500 FYDHEAGTI
-509 SVAGRDIRDW
+509 TVGGRDIRDW
-519 PLAELRGAL
+519 PLAELRGSL

-542 RENLLFAAPE
+542 RENLLFAAPD
-552 ADEEALASAVA
+552 ADEKELAAAVT
-563 RTRLDALVARLPEG
+563 RTRLDALVERLPEG

-601 ALLRRP
+601 ALLRHP

-627 RDVILELAEQTT
+627 RDVILELAERTT

-663 VRRAG
+663 VRTAG
-668 THEELLAEDDLYREL
+668 THEELIEGDALYREL
-683 ATTQLAADA
+683 ATTQLAADSQGA
-692 R
+692 

>member
-1 MGTATGTTADAE
+1 M
-13 RNGPPEGGGP
+13 
-23 GGPAGGAGRSAPPD
+23 
-37 PPERPA
+37 
-43 PSTPPG
+43 
-49 PSGAAGTSGAAD
+49 
-61 ANSAPGPHEA
+61 
-71 SGSSG
+71 
-76 DPGTSE
+76 
-82 APGPSEASG
+82 
-91 SSGDPGPSEGPGPS
+91 S
-105 PLRLLLS
+105 PLRLLLA
-112 RVRPHQGVLLR
+112 RVRPHRGVLVR

-138 PLTAKYAVDAF
+138 PLMAKHAVDTF
-149 AADRSPA
+149 ADGRSPVA
-156 GPLVA
+156 PLVA
-161 LTALVLVGACLSAY
+161 LTALVLAGACLSAY
-175 GRYLMSRTGEGV
+175 GSFLMSRTGEGV

-196 SRIMRL
+196 GRIMRL

-248 GFMAY
+248 ALMAY

-258 LGVTLVVIVGIG
+258 LGVTLVVVVGIG

-281 RAQLRAQ
+281 RAQLKAQ

-334 VAKWASVT
+334 VAKWSSVT
-342 DVTMMMSIQLAFLAV
+342 EVTMTMSIQLAFLAV

-372 SALIAFLLYL
+372 SSLIAFLLYL

-409 DEVESLPGEPAPP
+409 DEVESLPGEPAQ
-422 PAPVREAV
+422 ESS
-430 AEVVAE
+430 
-436 AEAVRDRGPARPLG
+436 GLTKGNGGPLG
-450 VAFQDVVFGYGD
+450 VAFQDVTFGYGD

-472 FDVPA
+472 FDVPT

-500 FYDHEGGTI
+500 FYDHEAGTI
-509 SVAGRDIRDW
+509 TVGGRDIRDW
-519 PLAELRGAL
+519 PLAELRGSL

-542 RENLLFAAPE
+542 RENLLFAAPD
-552 ADEEALASAVA
+552 ADEKELASAVT
-563 RTRLDALVARLPEG
+563 RTRLDALVERLPEG

-601 ALLRRP
+601 ALLRHP

-627 RDVILELAEQTT
+627 RDVILELAERTT

-663 VRRAG
+663 VRTAG
-668 THEELLAEDDLYREL
+668 THEELIAGDELYREL
-683 ATTQLAADA
+683 ATTQLAADGEGA
-692 R
+692 

>member
-1 MGTATGTTADAE
+1 MSAVAGTTTGAD
-13 RNGPPEGGGP
+13 RRPEDVGAPEDAKEP
-23 GGPAGGAGRSAPPD
+23 GA
-37 PPERPA
+37 
-43 PSTPPG
+43 
-49 PSGAAGTSGAAD
+49 
-61 ANSAPGPHEA
+61 
-71 SGSSG
+71 
-76 DPGTSE
+76 E
-82 APGPSEASG
+82 APARS
-91 SSGDPGPSEGPGPS
+91 GPS
-105 PLRLLLS
+105 PLRLLLT
-112 RVRPHQGVLLR
+112 RVRPHRGVLAR
-123 AGLLSLAGSGAGLAM
+123 AGLLSLTGSAAGLAM
-138 PLTAKYAVDAF
+138 PLMAKYAVDAF
-149 AADRSPA
+149 AAGSSSVA
-156 GPLVA
+156 PLVA
-161 LTALVLVGACLSAY
+161 LTALVLAGACLSAY
-175 GRYLMSRTGEGV
+175 GRYLMARTGEGV

-196 SRIMRL
+196 GRIMRL

-236 SFNSVLMLLGTI
+236 SFNSVLMLLGTVA
-248 GFMAY
+248 FMAY
-253 MDLTL
+253 MDVTL

-270 AVTSLLMPRIQ
+270 AVTALLMPRIQ

-319 AVAAAARHAHDRGVT
+319 AVAEAARHAHDRGVS
-334 VAKWASVT
+334 VAKWSSVS

-362 ARVASGSLEI
+362 ARVASGSLDI
-372 SALIAFLLYL
+372 SSLIAFLLYL

-409 DEVESLPGEPAPP
+409 DEVESLPGEPA
-422 PAPVREAV
+422 EGFGGLK
-430 AEVVAE
+430 EGGG
-436 AEAVRDRGPARPLG
+436 GPLR
-450 VAFQDVVFGYGD
+450 VTFQDVTFGYGD
-462 ERAPAHQGVT
+462 ERAPAHKGVT
-472 FDVPA
+472 FEVPA

-500 FYDHEGGTI
+500 FYDHDGGTI
-509 SVAGRDIRDW
+509 TVDGRDIRDW
-519 PLAELRGAL
+519 SLGELRASL

-542 RENLLFAAPE
+542 RENLLFAAPDAPE
-552 ADEEALASAVA
+552 DRLTEAVA
-563 RTRLDALVARLPEG
+563 RTRLDTLVARLPDG

-627 RDVILELAEQTT
+627 RDVILELAQQTT
-639 VLVIAHRLSTVRHAD
+639 VLVIAHRLSTVCHAD

-663 VRRAG
+663 VRTAG
-668 THEELLAEDDLYREL
+668 THEELITSDDLYREL
-683 ATTQLAADA
+683 ATTQLAAEV

>member
-13 RNGPPEGGGP
+13 RNGPPENGGP
-23 GGPAGGAGRSAPPD
+23 GGPAGGAGRSAHPD

-43 PSTPPG
+43 PSAPPG
-49 PSGAAGTSGAAD
+49 PSGAARTSGAAD
-61 ANSAPGPHEA
+61 ANSAPGPPEA

-76 DPGTSE
+76 DPGISE
-82 APGPSEASG
+82 APGPSEVSG
-91 SSGDPGPSEGPGPS
+91 CSEAPGPS

-196 SRIMRL
+196 ARIMRL

-409 DEVESLPGEPAPP
+409 DEVESLPGEPAPET
-422 PAPVREAV
+422 APVPV
-430 AEVVAE
+430 P
-436 AEAVRDRGPARPLG
+436 VRDRDTARPLG

-500 FYDHEGGTI
+500 FYDHDGGTI

-552 ADEEALASAVA
+552 ADEESLASAVA

>member
-1 MGTATGTTADAE
+1 MAGTAAEPGRTGQGPG
-13 RNGPPEGGGP
+13 RPPENTEPP
-23 GGPAGGAGRSAPPD
+23 GSP
-37 PPERPA
+37 
-43 PSTPPG
+43 TPPG
-49 PSGAAGTSGAAD
+49 PALSTS
-61 ANSAPGPHEA
+61 
-71 SGSSG
+71 
-76 DPGTSE
+76 
-82 APGPSEASG
+82 
-91 SSGDPGPSEGPGPS
+91 PS
-105 PLRLLLS
+105 PLRLLLA
-112 RVRPHQGVLLR
+112 RVRPHRGVLIR

-138 PLTAKYAVDAF
+138 PLMAKHAVDTF
-149 AADRSPA
+149 ADGRSPVA
-156 GPLVA
+156 PLVA
-161 LTALVLVGACLSAY
+161 LTALVLAGACLSAY
-175 GRYLMSRTGEGV
+175 GSFLMSRTGEGV

-196 SRIMRL
+196 GRIMRL

-248 GFMAY
+248 ALMAY

-258 LGVTLVVIVGIG
+258 LGVTLVVVVGIG

-281 RAQLRAQ
+281 RAQLKAQ

-307 VKASGAEERETA
+307 VKASGAEDRETA

-334 VAKWASVT
+334 VAKWSSVT
-342 DVTMMMSIQLAFLAV
+342 EVTMTMSIQLAFLAV

-362 ARVASGSLEI
+362 ARAASGSLEI
-372 SALIAFLLYL
+372 SSLIAFLLYL

-409 DEVESLPGEPAPP
+409 DEVESLPGEPAEES
-422 PAPVREAV
+422 RELTK
-430 AEVVAE
+430 
-436 AEAVRDRGPARPLG
+436 GGGGPLG
-450 VAFQDVVFGYGD
+450 VTFQDVSFGYGD

-472 FDVPA
+472 FDVPP

-500 FYDHEGGTI
+500 FYDHEAGTI
-509 SVAGRDIRDW
+509 TVGGRDIRDW
-519 PLAELRGAL
+519 PLAELRGSL

-542 RENLLFAAPE
+542 RENLLFAAPD
-552 ADEEALASAVA
+552 ADDKELAAAVT
-563 RTRLDALVARLPEG
+563 RTRLDALVERLPEG

-601 ALLRRP
+601 ALLRHP

-627 RDVILELAEQTT
+627 RDVILELAQRTT

-663 VRRAG
+663 VRTAG
-668 THEELLAEDDLYREL
+668 THEELIAGDELYREL
-683 ATTQLAADA
+683 ATTQLAADG

>member
-1 MGTATGTTADAE
+1 MAKHAVDTFAD
-13 RNGPPEGGGP
+13 
-23 GGPAGGAGRSAPPD
+23 GRSPVA
-37 PPERPA
+37 
-43 PSTPPG
+43 
-49 PSGAAGTSGAAD
+49 
-61 ANSAPGPHEA
+61 
-71 SGSSG
+71 
-76 DPGTSE
+76 
-82 APGPSEASG
+82 
-91 SSGDPGPSEGPGPS
+91 
-105 PLRLLLS
+105 
-112 RVRPHQGVLLR
+112 
-123 AGLLSLAGSGAGLAM
+123 
-138 PLTAKYAVDAF
+138 
-149 AADRSPA
+149 
-156 GPLVA
+156 PLVA
-161 LTALVLVGACLSAY
+161 LTALVLAGACLSAY
-175 GRYLMSRTGEGV
+175 GSFLMSRTGEGV

-196 SRIMRL
+196 GRIMRL

-248 GFMAY
+248 ALMAY

-258 LGVTLVVIVGIG
+258 LGVTLVVVVGIG

-281 RAQLRAQ
+281 RAQLKAQ

-334 VAKWASVT
+334 VAKWSSVT
-342 DVTMMMSIQLAFLAV
+342 EVTMTMSIQLAFLAV

-362 ARVASGSLEI
+362 ARAASGSLEV
-372 SALIAFLLYL
+372 SSLIAFLLYL

-409 DEVESLPGEPAPP
+409 DEVESLPGEPAEET
-422 PAPVREAV
+422 RELTKG
-430 AEVVAE
+430 
-436 AEAVRDRGPARPLG
+436 DGGPLG
-450 VAFQDVVFGYGD
+450 VAFQDVSFGYGD

-500 FYDHEGGTI
+500 FYDHEAGTI
-509 SVAGRDIRDW
+509 TVGGRDIRDW
-519 PLAELRGAL
+519 PLAELRGSL

-542 RENLLFAAPE
+542 RENLLFAAPD
-552 ADEEALASAVA
+552 ADEKELAAAVT
-563 RTRLDALVARLPEG
+563 RTRLDALVERLPEG

-601 ALLRRP
+601 ALLRHP

-627 RDVILELAEQTT
+627 RDVILELAERTT

-663 VRRAG
+663 VRTAG
-668 THEELLAEDDLYREL
+668 THEELIEGDELYREL
-683 ATTQLAADA
+683 ATTQLAADGQGA
-692 R
+692 

>member
-1 MGTATGTTADAE
+1 MPLMAKHAVDTFAD
-13 RNGPPEGGGP
+13 
-23 GGPAGGAGRSAPPD
+23 GRSPVA
-37 PPERPA
+37 
-43 PSTPPG
+43 
-49 PSGAAGTSGAAD
+49 
-61 ANSAPGPHEA
+61 
-71 SGSSG
+71 
-76 DPGTSE
+76 
-82 APGPSEASG
+82 
-91 SSGDPGPSEGPGPS
+91 
-105 PLRLLLS
+105 
-112 RVRPHQGVLLR
+112 
-123 AGLLSLAGSGAGLAM
+123 
-138 PLTAKYAVDAF
+138 
-149 AADRSPA
+149 
-156 GPLVA
+156 PLVA
-161 LTALVLVGACLSAY
+161 LTALVLAGACLSAY
-175 GRYLMSRTGEGV
+175 GSFLMSRTGEGV

-196 SRIMRL
+196 GRIMRL

-248 GFMAY
+248 ALMAY

-258 LGVTLVVIVGIG
+258 LGVTLVVVVGIG

-281 RAQLRAQ
+281 RAQLKAQ

-319 AVAAAARHAHDRGVT
+319 AVAAAARHAHDRGVS

-342 DVTMMMSIQLAFLAV
+342 EVTMTMSIQLAFLAV

-372 SALIAFLLYL
+372 SSLIAFLLYL

-409 DEVESLPGEPAPP
+409 DEVESLPGEPA
-422 PAPVREAV
+422 
-430 AEVVAE
+430 
-436 AEAVRDRGPARPLG
+436 DKSGGLKKKGDGDGGPLG
-450 VAFQDVVFGYGD
+450 VTFQDVTFGYGD

-500 FYDHEGGTI
+500 FYDHEAGTI
-509 SVAGRDIRDW
+509 TVGGRDIRDW
-519 PLAELRGAL
+519 PLAELRGSL

-542 RENLLFAAPE
+542 RENLLFAAPD
-552 ADEEALASAVA
+552 AEEKELTAAVA
-563 RTRLDALVARLPEG
+563 RTRLDALVERLPEG

-601 ALLRRP
+601 ALLRQP

-663 VRRAG
+663 VRTAG
-668 THEELLAEDDLYREL
+668 THEELIAGDELYREL

>member
-1 MGTATGTTADAE
+1 ME
-13 RNGPPEGGGP
+13 PPGSP
-23 GGPAGGAGRSAPPD
+23 APPA
-37 PPERPA
+37 PA
-43 PSTPPG
+43 LST
-49 PSGAAGTSGAAD
+49 S
-61 ANSAPGPHEA
+61 
-71 SGSSG
+71 
-76 DPGTSE
+76 
-82 APGPSEASG
+82 
-91 SSGDPGPSEGPGPS
+91 PS
-105 PLRLLLS
+105 PLRLLLA
-112 RVRPHQGVLLR
+112 RVRPHRGVLIR

-138 PLTAKYAVDAF
+138 PLMAKHAVDTF
-149 AADRSPA
+149 ADGRSPVA
-156 GPLVA
+156 PLVA
-161 LTALVLVGACLSAY
+161 LTALVLAGACLSAY
-175 GRYLMSRTGEGV
+175 GSFLMSRTGEGV

-196 SRIMRL
+196 GRIMRL

-248 GFMAY
+248 ALMAY

-258 LGVTLVVIVGIG
+258 LGVTLVVVVGIG

-281 RAQLRAQ
+281 RAQLKAQ

-307 VKASGAEERETA
+307 VKASGAEDRETA
-319 AVAAAARHAHDRGVT
+319 AVAAAARYAHDRGVT
-334 VAKWASVT
+334 VAKWSSVT
-342 DVTMMMSIQLAFLAV
+342 EVTMTMSIQLAFLAV

-362 ARVASGSLEI
+362 ARAASGSLEV
-372 SALIAFLLYL
+372 SSLIAFLLYL

-409 DEVESLPGEPAPP
+409 DEVESLPGEPAEES
-422 PAPVREAV
+422 RELTKG
-430 AEVVAE
+430 
-436 AEAVRDRGPARPLG
+436 DGGPLG
-450 VAFQDVVFGYGD
+450 VTFQDVSFGYGD

-472 FDVPA
+472 FDVPP

-500 FYDHEGGTI
+500 FYDHEAGTI
-509 SVAGRDIRDW
+509 TVGGRDIRDW
-519 PLAELRGAL
+519 PLAELRGSL

-542 RENLLFAAPE
+542 RENLLFAAPD
-552 ADEEALASAVA
+552 ADEKELAAAVT
-563 RTRLDALVARLPEG
+563 RTRLDALVERLPEG

-601 ALLRRP
+601 ALLRHP

-627 RDVILELAEQTT
+627 RDVILELAQRTT

-663 VRRAG
+663 VRTAG
-668 THEELLAEDDLYREL
+668 THEELIEGDELYREL
-683 ATTQLAADA
+683 ATTQLAADG
-692 R
+692 RGV

>member
-1 MGTATGTTADAE
+1 M
-13 RNGPPEGGGP
+13 
-23 GGPAGGAGRSAPPD
+23 
-37 PPERPA
+37 
-43 PSTPPG
+43 
-49 PSGAAGTSGAAD
+49 
-61 ANSAPGPHEA
+61 
-71 SGSSG
+71 
-76 DPGTSE
+76 
-82 APGPSEASG
+82 
-91 SSGDPGPSEGPGPS
+91 
-105 PLRLLLS
+105 RLLLS

-409 DEVESLPGEPAPP
+409 DEVESLPGEPEPET
-422 PAPVREAV
+422 APVREAE
-430 AEVVAE
+430 AEAV

-500 FYDHEGGTI
+500 FYDHDGGTI

-552 ADEEALASAVA
+552 ADEESLASAVA

-654 RIVVLEEGR
+654 RIVVLEEGQ

>member
-1 MGTATGTTADAE
+1 MSAVAGTAAE
-13 RNGPPEGGGP
+13 PGRAGQGPGRPPEDTEP
-23 GGPAGGAGRSAPPD
+23 PGPATPPD
-37 PPERPA
+37 PALP
-43 PSTPPG
+43 
-49 PSGAAGTSGAAD
+49 TS
-61 ANSAPGPHEA
+61 
-71 SGSSG
+71 
-76 DPGTSE
+76 
-82 APGPSEASG
+82 
-91 SSGDPGPSEGPGPS
+91 PS
-105 PLRLLLS
+105 PLRLLLA
-112 RVRPHQGVLLR
+112 RVRPHRGVLIR

-138 PLTAKYAVDAF
+138 PLMAKHAVDTF
-149 AADRSPA
+149 ADGRSPVA
-156 GPLVA
+156 PLVA
-161 LTALVLVGACLSAY
+161 LTALVLAGACLSAY
-175 GRYLMSRTGEGV
+175 GSFLMSRTGEGV

-196 SRIMRL
+196 GRIMRL

-248 GFMAY
+248 AFMAY

-258 LGVTLVVIVGIG
+258 LGVTLVVVVGIG

-281 RAQLRAQ
+281 RAQLKAQ

-334 VAKWASVT
+334 VAKWSSVT
-342 DVTMMMSIQLAFLAV
+342 EVTMTMSIQLAFLAV

-362 ARVASGSLEI
+362 ARAASGSLEI
-372 SALIAFLLYL
+372 SSLIAFLLYL
-382 FYLMGPIGGLVEGW
+382 FYLMGPIAGLVEGW

-409 DEVESLPGEPAPP
+409 DEVESLPGEPAEESG
-422 PAPVREAV
+422 RLTTE
-430 AEVVAE
+430 
-436 AEAVRDRGPARPLG
+436 GGGPLG
-450 VAFQDVVFGYGD
+450 VTFQDVAFGYGD
-462 ERAPAHQGVT
+462 ERAPAHQGVS
-472 FDVPA
+472 FDVPT

-500 FYDHEGGTI
+500 FYDHEAGTI
-509 SVAGRDIRDW
+509 TVGGRDIRDW
-519 PLAELRGAL
+519 PLAELRGSL

-542 RENLLFAAPE
+542 RENLLFAAPD
-552 ADEEALASAVA
+552 AEEKELASAVT
-563 RTRLDALVARLPEG
+563 RTRLDALVERLPEG

-601 ALLRRP
+601 ALLRHP

-627 RDVILELAEQTT
+627 RDVILELAERTT

-663 VRRAG
+663 VRTAG
-668 THEELLAEDDLYREL
+668 THEELIAGDELYREL
-683 ATTQLAADA
+683 ATTQLAADGDGA
-692 R
+692 

>member
-1 MGTATGTTADAE
+1 MSGTPGVPVGS
-13 RNGPPEGGGP
+13 GP
-23 GGPAGGAGRSAPPD
+23 
-37 PPERPA
+37 
-43 PSTPPG
+43 
-49 PSGAAGTSGAAD
+49 
-61 ANSAPGPHEA
+61 
-71 SGSSG
+71 
-76 DPGTSE
+76 
-82 APGPSEASG
+82 PSEATT
-91 SSGDPGPSEGPGPS
+91 PGPS
-105 PLRLLLS
+105 PLRLLLT
-112 RVRPHQGVLLR
+112 RVRPHRGVLIR
-123 AGLLSLAGSGAGLAM
+123 AGLLSLTGSAAGLAM
-138 PLTAKYAVDAF
+138 PLMAKYAVDAF
-149 AADRSPA
+149 AADRSPVT
-156 GPLVA
+156 PLIA
-161 LTALVLVGACLSAY
+161 LTALVLAGACLSAY
-175 GRYLMSRTGEGV
+175 GRYLMARTGEGV

-196 SRIMRL
+196 GRIMRL

-236 SFNSVLMLLGTI
+236 SFNSVLMLLGTVA
-248 GFMAY
+248 FMAY
-253 MDLTL
+253 MDVAL

-270 AVTSLLMPRIQ
+270 AVTALLMPRIQ

-319 AVAAAARHAHDRGVT
+319 AVAEAARHAHDRGVS
-334 VAKWASVT
+334 VAKWSSVS

-362 ARVASGSLEI
+362 ARVASGSLDI
-372 SALIAFLLYL
+372 SSLIAFLLYL

-409 DEVESLPGEPAPP
+409 DEVESLPGEPA
-422 PAPVREAV
+422 EDFGGLK
-430 AEVVAE
+430 EE
-436 AEAVRDRGPARPLG
+436 GGGPLR
-450 VAFQDVVFGYGD
+450 VTFQDVTFGYGD
-462 ERAPAHQGVT
+462 ERAPAHKGVT
-472 FDVPA
+472 FEVPA

-500 FYDHEGGTI
+500 FYDHDGGTI
-509 SVAGRDIRDW
+509 TVDGRDIRDW
-519 PLAELRGAL
+519 PLTELRASL

-542 RENLLFAAPE
+542 RENLLFAAPDAPE
-552 ADEEALASAVA
+552 ARLAAAVA
-563 RTRLDALVARLPEG
+563 RTRLDALVARLPDG

-627 RDVILELAEQTT
+627 RDVILELAQQTT

-663 VRRAG
+663 VRTAG
-668 THEELLAEDDLYREL
+668 THEELIASDDLYREL
-683 ATTQLAADA
+683 ATTQLAAEVEEKV

>member
-1 MGTATGTTADAE
+1 MSTVAGTGTTGAGQD
-13 RNGPPEGGGP
+13 GSPEGLEALEALGRPGEPGVGGSP
-23 GGPAGGAGRSAPPD
+23 GGPESAGAGGRSPEADVPHAPHAKA
-37 PPERPA
+37 PEK
-43 PSTPPG
+43 SG
-49 PSGAAGTSGAAD
+49 PT
-61 ANSAPGPHEA
+61 
-71 SGSSG
+71 
-76 DPGTSE
+76 
-82 APGPSEASG
+82 
-91 SSGDPGPSEGPGPS
+91 
-105 PLRLLLS
+105 PLRLLLA
-112 RVRPHQGVLLR
+112 RVRPHRGVLIR
-123 AGLLSLAGSGAGLAM
+123 AGLLSLAGSAAGLAM
-138 PLTAKYAVDAF
+138 PLMAKYAVDAF
-149 AADRSPA
+149 AADRSPVA
-156 GPLVA
+156 PLVA
-161 LTALVLVGACLSAY
+161 LTALVLAGACLSAY
-175 GRYLMSRTGEGV
+175 GRYLMARTGEGV

-196 SRIMRL
+196 GRIMRL

-215 QSRVTSDTT
+215 QARVTSDTT

-236 SFNSVLMLLGTI
+236 SFNSVLMLLGTVA
-248 GFMAY
+248 FMAY

-270 AVTSLLMPRIQ
+270 AVTALLMPRIQ

-319 AVAAAARHAHDRGVT
+319 AVAEAARHAHDRGVS
-334 VAKWASVT
+334 VAKWSSVS

-362 ARVASGSLEI
+362 ARVASGSLEV
-372 SALIAFLLYL
+372 SSLIAFLLYL

-409 DEVESLPGEPAPP
+409 DEVESLPGEPSGGPG
-422 PAPVREAV
+422 
-430 AEVVAE
+430 
-436 AEAVRDRGPARPLG
+436 RGGGGVPGDGTPLG
-450 VAFQDVVFGYGD
+450 VAFQDVTFGYGD
-462 ERAPAHQGVT
+462 ERAPAHKGVT
-472 FDVPA
+472 FDVA
-477 GGMVALVGPSGAG
+477 TGGLVALVGPSGAG

-500 FYDHEGGTI
+500 FYDHDGGTI
-509 SVAGRDIRDW
+509 TVDGRDIRDW
-519 PLAELRGAL
+519 PLTELRGSI

-542 RENLLFAAPE
+542 RENLLFAAPD
-552 ADEEALASAVA
+552 APEERLTEAVA
-563 RTRLDALVARLPEG
+563 RTRLDTLVARLPDG

-639 VLVIAHRLSTVRHAD
+639 VLVIAHRLSTVRPAG

-663 VRRAG
+663 VRTAG
-668 THEELLAEDDLYREL
+668 THEELIASDDLYREL
-683 ATTQLAADA
+683 ATTQLAAEV